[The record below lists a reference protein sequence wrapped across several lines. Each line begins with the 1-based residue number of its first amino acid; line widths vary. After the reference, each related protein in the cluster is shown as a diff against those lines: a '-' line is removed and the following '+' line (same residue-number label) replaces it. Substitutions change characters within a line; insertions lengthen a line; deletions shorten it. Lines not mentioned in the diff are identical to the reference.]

1 MAIACDGGA
10 VDLVGVCVGGDG
22 VDHGDSRH
30 DSHSRGILSY
40 IIVLC
45 CYCCLLL
52 LLCYS
57 FVGFACFFLYFVVL
71 TVIVV
76 YCCYFYCLFVA

>member
-22 VDHGDSRH
+22 VDHGHSRH
-30 DSHSRGILSY
+30 DSHSRGILYY

-45 CYCCLLL
+45 CVVLCCYCCVVTVVLLLLILLLL
-52 LLCYS
+52 LLCY
-57 FVGFACFFLYFVVL
+57 
-71 TVIVV
+71 
-76 YCCYFYCLFVA
+76 